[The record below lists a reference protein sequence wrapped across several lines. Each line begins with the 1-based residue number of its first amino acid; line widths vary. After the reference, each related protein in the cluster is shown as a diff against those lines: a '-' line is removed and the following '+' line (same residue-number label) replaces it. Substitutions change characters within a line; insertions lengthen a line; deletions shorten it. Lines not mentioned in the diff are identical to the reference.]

1 MADNWDD
8 SDDDWDKDDDEIDA
22 KLGLNKNQPVNNFD
36 DEEDLAVAERAAAAK
51 AALLENKKKGNALAS
66 KKQKEADKAMEL
78 EVARRAMELEAE
90 AEANM
95 TPDELR
101 KFKRMQIEQADNA
114 LTDDLFGGG
123 GGGGGKATPAAGGA
137 AGKLVLNDL
146 PSHLKHARKVANAMR
161 VRSYILFL
169 CFISYPCVFVL
180 ILNLFQLG
188 FRKNINKLKT

>member
-1 MADNWDD
+1 MADNWDDD

-22 KLGLNKNQPVNNFD
+22 KLGLANKNQPVNNFD
-36 DEEDLAVAERAAAAK
+36 DEEDLAVTERAMAEK

-95 TPDELR
+95 TPDEFR
-101 KFKRMQIEQADNA
+101 KFKRMQIEEADNA

-123 GGGGGKATPAAGGA
+123 GGGGGGKAAPAAASAG
-137 AGKLVLNDL
+137 GKLVLNDL

-161 VRSYILFL
+161 VRPLFLFSVCCLYILVFL
-169 CFISYPCVFVL
+169 C
-180 ILNLFQLG
+180 
-188 FRKNINKLKT
+188 